1 MTNDYTVNLWYTKGK
16 GTTFYLTIEY
26 LIYGRGISNQNIWQK
41 SGKGTI
47 FFINKDRTNNHT
59 LYL

>member
-26 LIYGRGISNQNIWQK
+26 LIYGRGISNQDILKNPTKVLQC
-41 SGKGTI
+41 TI
-47 FFINKDRTNNHT
+47 QELHVS
-59 LYL
+59 